1 MLTKL
6 RWGILST
13 GSIARAFAEAL
24 AHAKTGVLHAVA
36 SRDGA
41 RAEAFAAQ
49 FGASR
54 SYGSYEA
61 LLADASVEV
70 VYIAT
75 PHPAHIEW
83 IIKAAEAGKHILC
96 EKPLTLNYPQAMAA
110 VEAAVANDVFLMEAY
125 MYRCHPQTAW
135 LVELIRQGAIGQ
147 VGLIHAA
154 FSFKAPFDPNHRLFS
169 NALGGGGILD
179 VGGYP
184 ISMARLIAGV
194 ALGRSEGF
202 AEPLQVLGSAKLN
215 PVTGVDEYAA
225 ATLTF
230 PNGIIAQVAAGV
242 ALEQRNVVQVFGSE
256 GSLLVT
262 DPWTPSRRGGVS
274 VIVLERYGEPRQ
286 IIEVRTDEWLY
297 AIEADTVAASLPQ
310 RQSAA
315 MSWEDTLGNM
325 RALDAWRAAVG
336 LTYDQEQPEAPE
348 MKLTFARR
356 PLRRRDDAPIPTQPL
371 PGLAKPVSRLVL
383 GADHQT
389 TISYASA
396 MFDAFFEAGGNTFDT
411 AYVYME
417 GQAEVILGHW
427 LRNRGVREQVVIL
440 GKGAHTPFCTP
451 EDLDKQLWISLERM
465 GTDYVDIYCLHRDN
479 PEVPVG
485 EFVDVLNQHVAGGRI
500 RIFGGSNW
508 SIERFE
514 AANEYAARH
523 GLQGMSVLSNQFS
536 LARMVEPPWEGCL
549 SASTPEARQW
559 FTRTQ
564 TPLFAWSSQA
574 RGFFLDDTSPTFMAD
589 SERARCWYSADN
601 FERLQRARALARQR
615 GVSATNIA
623 LAWVLHQPFPTFAL
637 VGPRTLKELRTTL
650 PALNVRLSEQER
662 RWLNLED
669 ETR

>member
-13 GSIARAFAEAL
+13 GSIAHAFAEAL
-24 AHAKTGVLHAVA
+24 AHSKTGSLHAVA
-36 SRDGA
+36 SRDHS
-41 RAEAFAAQ
+41 RAETFAAQ
-49 FGASR
+49 FNAPR

-61 LLADASVEV
+61 LLADPDVDA

-75 PHPAHIEW
+75 PHPAHVEW

-110 VEAAVANDVFLMEAY
+110 IEAAVAHDVFLMEAY
-125 MYRCHPQTAW
+125 MYRCHPQTAQ
-135 LVELIRQGAIGQ
+135 LVELIRQGTIGQ
-147 VGLIHAA
+147 VGMIHAV
-154 FSFKAPFDPNHRLFS
+154 FSFKAPFDPQHRLFS

-184 ISMARLIAGV
+184 VSMARLLAGV
-194 ALGRSEGF
+194 ALNKPEGF
-202 AEPLQVLGSAKLN
+202 AEPFGVLGSAKLN
-215 PVTGVDEYAA
+215 PVTGIDEYAA

-230 PNGIIAQVAAGV
+230 SGGIIAQVAAGV
-242 ALEQRNVVQVFGSE
+242 ALEQRSVVQVFGTE

-274 VIVLERYGEPRQ
+274 VIVLERHGEPRRV
-286 IIEVRTDEWLY
+286 IEVRTDEWLY

-310 RQSAA
+310 RQSRA

-325 RALDAWRAAVG
+325 RALDTWRAVVG
-336 LTYDQEQPEAPE
+336 LTYEQEKADAPE

-356 PLRRRDDAPIPTQPL
+356 PLHRRADAPIPSRSLT
-371 PGLAKPVSRLVL
+371 GLDKPVSRLVL
-383 GADHQT
+383 GADNQP

-396 MFDAFFEAGGNTFDT
+396 VFDAFFEAGGNTFDT

-417 GQAEVILGHW
+417 GKAEVLLGQW
-427 LRNRGVREQVVIL
+427 LRNRGVRDQVVIL

-485 EFVDVLNQHVAGGRI
+485 EFVDVLNQHVKGGRI

-514 AANEYAARH
+514 AANEYAARN

-536 LARMVEPPWEGCL
+536 LARMIEPPWEGCL
-549 SASTPEARQW
+549 SASTTESRQW
-559 FTRTQ
+559 FIRTQ

-574 RGFFLDDTSPTFMAD
+574 RGFFLDDTSPTFMGD
-589 SERARCWYSADN
+589 LERARCWYSADN
-601 FERLQRARALARQR
+601 FERLHRARELARQR
-615 GVSATNIA
+615 GVSALNIA

-637 VGPRTLKELRTTL
+637 IGPRTLKELRTTL
-650 PALNVRLSEQER
+650 PALSVSLSEHEL
-662 RWLNLED
+662 RWLNLEA
-669 ETR
+669 